1 MILSDKL
8 FVFHISFPIRRNGDK
23 KQAVSG
29 ASGQGRDGEF
39 RESSSS
45 PTSATSGAEST
56 GKARRWRVQASRSK
70 AVIFHSTRVT
80 GGNEIL
86 KSLYSS
92 SGSKAVEKYVDLM
105 LISKYLAELFLRS
118 LRSKEAALSRTGF

>member
-29 ASGQGRDGEF
+29 ASGRGRAGEF

-45 PTSATSGAEST
+45 PTPATSGAEST
-56 GKARRWRVQASRSK
+56 DKARRWKVRASRSK
-70 AVIFHSTRVT
+70 AVTYHSTRVT

-86 KSLYSS
+86 KSFYSC
-92 SGSKAVEKYVDLM
+92 SKAVEAHVDL
-105 LISKYLAELFLRS
+105 IIYRVAR
-118 LRSKEAALSRTGF
+118 GVDNIDY